1 MLKHLIV
8 KIIPNKQTPIPS
20 FINKI
25 TKIDFQIWY
34 TNIKLIVDDFEM
46 EIVALID
53 LGANMN
59 YIQEGLIPIKYYE
72 QTRQ

>member
-1 MLKHLIV
+1 
-8 KIIPNKQTPIPS
+8 
-20 FINKI
+20 
-25 TKIDFQIWY
+25 
-34 TNIKLIVDDFEM
+34 M

-59 YIQEGLIPIKYYE
+59 YIQEGLIPVKYYE